1 MSTGWN
7 CLRVCHLCN
16 SVGWHDPT
24 EQSTWF
30 QQGLFAGPSP
40 FKVGEPSPFLS
51 IPGCNHAKYMTLD
64 FCHCFHLGYGMD
76 MAASTIVLLA
86 QLNFYQRRSMDDKL
100 HMAFSHFIA
109 WCKENKRV
117 TSIRGFSKQDF
128 DMASTLDRIHI
139 CFIHFLLKSLDSET
153 HSPMVHP

>member
-1 MSTGWN
+1 
-7 CLRVCHLCN
+7 
-16 SVGWHDPT
+16 
-24 EQSTWF
+24 
-30 QQGLFAGPSP
+30 
-40 FKVGEPSPFLS
+40 
-51 IPGCNHAKYMTLD
+51 
-64 FCHCFHLGYGMD
+64 MD

-117 TSIRGFSKQDF
+117 TSIREFSKQDF